1 MMFPCFH
8 SKLRST
14 PLSPGI
20 SRPSLNTKWLISNK
34 IIELHETQ
42 DLLLIIFP
50 LYAHSIHTRSNSTT
64 SPLSNYIPIK
74 VQRFA
79 GISMWGIYF
88 QLYSMGKS
96 NYIPI
101 SIHIPTFKC
110 QISHDFAMISS
121 KPMKSHRVPMENGP
135 PPCARPRSVAPARGG
150 AAPSGADDLWPGP
163 GLGIS
168 WILWIWHGM
177 VNLFGRKNPKKKRK
191 KRGHLLL
198 VVLVMFHFFWKKPRM
213 KLRIQGWGW
222 WAWILNGDNL

>member
-64 SPLSNYIPIK
+64 SPL
-74 VQRFA
+74 
-79 GISMWGIYF
+79 
-88 QLYSMGKS
+88 S

-177 VNLFGRKNPKKKRK
+177 VNLFGRKKPEKKNGK
-191 KRGHLLL
+191 KGVIFCWL
-198 VVLVMFHFFWKKPRM
+198 FWWCSIFFEKKPRM